1 MTPNKI
7 VMDELRRQA
16 VCTAPLCLILTG
28 VLILFGRDPA
38 RVALSAAAGYLYT
51 LFNFYMI
58 GRSSAYAAQQTDP
71 ARATKIVMNGFA
83 QRYILS
89 ALYLVFVF
97 LSGIFDVVAGVMP
110 LLFPKVILLIFH
122 IVQKKGGK

>member
-58 GRSSAYAAQQTDP
+58 GRSSAYAAQQADP
-71 ARATKIVMNGFA
+71 ARATKIVMSGFA

-97 LSGIFDVVAGVMP
+97 LSGIFDVVAGVTP